1 MKKKISITLSEELV
15 LAMAKHERRYPNR
28 SEFIE
33 DAVRAYISELAATQR
48 DARDRAILDR
58 LSARLNREAE
68 DVFEYQDVP

>member
-1 MKKKISITLSEELV
+1 MT
-15 LAMAKHERRYPNR
+15 AMAKHERRYPNR

-33 DAVRAYISELAATQR
+33 EAVRAYISELAATQR

-68 DVFEYQDVP
+68 DVLEYQDLP